1 MPAVE
6 KTVYYTHR
14 AQRKIQAMMGSRVG
28 HTATRWARRQRER
41 AGSRGKSL

>member
-14 AQRKIQAMMGSRVG
+14 AQRKSQAMMGSRVG
-28 HTATRWARRQRER
+28 HTMTSWVRRQRER
-41 AGSRGKSL
+41 GRSRSKDL